1 MWQALNP
8 GDRVSEGDFLRYR
21 SISNQLVESE
31 VYLVAKTDQH
41 YFEVVKKAD
50 CDGGYSLPPRK
61 LVRYI
66 DIGYN
71 IRLERWWDETM
82 TIAVS

>member
-1 MWQALNP
+1 MWQVLNS
-8 GDRVSEGDFLRYR
+8 GDKVSEGDYLRYR
-21 SISNQLVESE
+21 SISNQPVESE

-41 YFEVVKKAD
+41 YFEIVKKSD
-50 CDGGYSLPPRK
+50 SDEGYSFPPRK

-71 IRLERWWDETM
+71 IRLERWRDESM
-82 TIAVS
+82 AIAVS